1 MTNPIAE
8 STGHGPPAPGA
19 ANGSLAPEG
28 PSQSVGTGTEP
39 TSSVAD
45 VFVSTEPEADE
56 KSQPDDNRPP
66 ESGSTVADR
75 QVAEVAGQP
84 VEEEYP
90 PVSPA
95 DGREDGPTGV
105 ARIDIRARYN
115 RGQIIGQWFDA
126 VQRHSGAPLS
136 KRWVEDELKDYVPF
150 GNEALAGELL
160 DENHVLVLVADN
172 AGSGRWTAA
181 LRLLSDP
188 KRGLTTLR
196 RIRRDPGDS
205 FEIDG
210 LRGRR
215 TTGWIL
221 DLRDPDEDMPIKC
234 DFGHELL
241 QTDDLQADG
250 SYLAVLVSAELWD
263 RIGNGASGLELRIEP
278 PDQAYLFTKLL
289 KSSGIDRPEA
299 WAEKFK
305 STIEQH
311 HRPAQVR
318 EWANAVVSSY
328 YEYEIKKDRPPTPE
342 DSSEDIKKSAQNA
355 VSSWMDELAGWHK
368 KPGRTSYERNYLLL
382 AAVYD
387 GAPIE
392 GVHNKVASL
401 ASKLGETGE
410 AAKPLPGQQG
420 PGLIQLAREIQNA
433 ELLPNGRL
441 RFPGPGY
448 AEAVVRYFW
457 LDRPHLIDAFMKW
470 TVQLSLELKHPQGS
484 QLAERMAPWILHHAQ
499 VTSSTRPLR
508 LVASEWSED
517 KDLAEHA
524 HALLTA
530 ASLDPQLGSRVRKAM
545 GAWVGQDGTSPALL
559 QTLARVFQ
567 TLVPAHD
574 QMLGR
579 LGDLARSPKDGVAEA
594 VGEAINDLWSDNKLR
609 PLLSDTLISWFD
621 SDQEVMKQAAVSTFL
636 HLARRG
642 LPTLLDE
649 PAIGVPEWVV
659 RGWRVVLEADKLSP
673 LGGQAFM
680 AWMDTA
686 VLQEVWMEL
695 AISTL
700 VRAVH
705 DTPSDYRRGLRLLNL
720 GRLTEQWRLQGGTV
734 VDQVRAEISQEL
746 QHRIQ
751 LADPHRLRLLGQ
763 DGPTGA

>member
-8 STGHGPPAPGA
+8 PADLGTPASGV
-19 ANGSLAPEG
+19 ANGLLASEG
-28 PSQSVGTGTEP
+28 PSQSVGLGTEAAG
-39 TSSVAD
+39 SVAD
-45 VFVSTEPEADE
+45 VFVPPAPKADGA
-56 KSQPDDNRPP
+56 SQPDDNRPP
-66 ESGSTVADR
+66 ESGAAVGDR
-75 QVAEVAGQP
+75 QVAEAAGQP
-84 VEEEYP
+84 VKEEHP
-90 PVSPA
+90 PASPV
-95 DGREDGPTGV
+95 DGREDGAAGGI
-105 ARIDIRARYN
+105 RIDIRAGDN
-115 RGQIIGQWFDA
+115 RGQIIAQWFDA

-136 KRWVEDELKDYVPF
+136 RRWVEEELRDYVPF
-150 GNEALAGELL
+150 GNEVRAGELL
-160 DENHVLVLVADN
+160 DANRVLVLVADN
-172 AGSGRWTAA
+172 PGSGRWTAA

-188 KRGLTTLR
+188 VRGLTTLR
-196 RIRRDPGDS
+196 RIRRDPGNS
-205 FEIDG
+205 FSMDG
-210 LRGRR
+210 LHGRR

-221 DLRDPDEDMPIKC
+221 DLRDPDEDMQAKC

-241 QTDDLQADG
+241 QADDLQADG
-250 SYLAVLVSAELWD
+250 SFLAVLVSAELWD
-263 RIGNGASGLELRIEP
+263 RIGSGASGLELRIEP
-278 PDQAYLFTKLL
+278 PDQVELFTKLL

-299 WAEKFK
+299 WADKFK
-305 STIEQH
+305 PASEYR
-311 HRPAQVR
+311 RPAQVR

-328 YEYEIKKDRPPTPE
+328 SGYEIKKGRPPTPE
-342 DSSEDIKKSAQNA
+342 DSYEDIKKSAQNA
-355 VSSWMDELAGWHK
+355 VSSWMDELAEWHR

-401 ASKLGETGE
+401 ASELGETGE

-457 LDRPHLIDAFMKW
+457 LDRPNLINAFMRW

-499 VTSSTRPLR
+499 VTNSIRPLR

-517 KDLAEHA
+517 KNLAEHA

-530 ASLDPQLGSRVRKAM
+530 ASLDPQLGSGVRKAM
-545 GAWVGQDGTSPALL
+545 GAWVGQDGASPALL
-559 QTLARVFQ
+559 QTLARVFR

-579 LGDLARSPKDGVAEA
+579 LGDLARSPKEGVAEA
-594 VGEAINDLWSDNKLR
+594 VGEAIKDLWSDNKLR
-609 PLLSDTLISWFD
+609 PLLSGTLISWFD
-621 SDQEVMKQAAVSTFL
+621 SDQEAMKQAAVSTFL

-686 VLQEVWMEL
+686 VLQEALMEL

-734 VDQVRAEISQEL
+734 DDHARAEISQEL

-751 LADPHRLRLLGQ
+751 LADPHRIRLLGQ